1 MRDGC
6 LVVAPSLPC
15 QDDLG
20 SLSLQARKLVQCTF
34 LSELDKC
41 HVSRV
46 TRTHSKGE
54 KEDGRRINS
63 SHSRPGIRKANR
75 APQTCEKWCHTVRRY
90 FLPRSSCMKVL
101 CTRGQTQEPE
111 GPSHPGAG
119 CIATAA
125 ERSKQH
131 ILSVACIRHH
141 PLVCLSIPL
150 ASTNMSHLTHLS

>member
-6 LVVAPSLPC
+6 
-15 QDDLG
+15 DDRDPRSSWQG
-20 SLSLQARKLVQCTF
+20 KEGATTRQARKLVQCTF

-54 KEDGRRINS
+54 KEDGRRIDS

-75 APQTCEKWCHTVRRY
+75 APQTCERRY

-111 GPSHPGAG
+111 GSSHPGAG

-125 ERSKQH
+125 ERSKHRVCNGSH
-131 ILSVACIRHH
+131 ILSIACIRHH
-141 PLVCLSIPL
+141 PLVCLSISL
-150 ASTNMSHLTHLS
+150 ASTSMSHLTHLS